1 VLRTRNAVGKGSTP
15 TPNGHFAIAEK
26 VLGPY
31 SGFLG
36 PVIMPVTGYSNV
48 LNEYQGGNGRF
59 ALHGTSLPG
68 LIGTRASNGCIR
80 HYNRAIIAISRI
92 TPIGTPVH
100 IRP

>member
-1 VLRTRNAVGKGSTP
+1 VFRNNKLVLRTRNAVGKGSTP

-48 LNEYQGGNGRF
+48 LNEY
-59 ALHGTSLPG
+59 
-68 LIGTRASNGCIR
+68 
-80 HYNRAIIAISRI
+80 
-92 TPIGTPVH
+92 
-100 IRP
+100 